1 MTGWALA
8 AGFFTFVLAAVTT
21 AGYFYQRLFGPG
33 EAKSAGPS
41 SAEPLASR
49 APAGSRAAF
58 ANLFQSI
65 GQNFPAA
72 RNEQNPYRI
81 RLVAAGYR
89 WPAALAIFYGIKCG
103 SALFFAGLLGILAL
117 VYQHDGAAAPLPMIC
132 GLGLGFLLPDRVLS
146 SRVEARSQRL
156 RSAIPAALDLM
167 VLAMEAGQSLDQ
179 SVADASRGLKRT
191 HPELSAEFAQL
202 FLELRTGG
210 SRPEAFRAM
219 AARNKEPELRKLA
232 NLLVDSDRFGVSIG
246 PALRTHAKYLRTR
259 FRQQAQEKARK
270 VGVKLIFPVFF
281 LIFPS
286 VLLVTLGPA
295 CIMMVRQLKSL
306 VQ

>member
-1 MTGWALA
+1 MSELWLGVGFFAFVMTAVALA
-8 AGFFTFVLAAVTT
+8 
-21 AGYFYQRLFGPG
+21 GYGYQRLAQRRDLGGSSELLAG
-33 EAKSAGPS
+33 ERQTPS
-41 SAEPLASR
+41 R
-49 APAGSRAAF
+49 TAF

-65 GQNFPAA
+65 GENFPAA
-72 RNEQNPYRI
+72 KNEQNPYRA
-81 RLVAAGYR
+81 RLGAAGYR

-117 VYQHDGAAAPLPMIC
+117 VYQHDPSAIPLPMIC
-132 GLGLGFLLPDRVLS
+132 GLGIGFLLPDRVLS

-156 RSAIPAALDLM
+156 RSAIPPALDLM
-167 VLAMEAGQSLDQ
+167 VLAMEAGQALDQ
-179 SVADASRGLKRT
+179 SIADASRGLKRT
-191 HPELSAEFAQL
+191 HPDLGGELAQL
-202 FLELRTGG
+202 YLELRTGG
-210 SRPEAFRAM
+210 TRAESFRAM

-232 NLLVDSDRFGVSIG
+232 NLLIDSDRFGVSIG

-259 FRQQAQEKARK
+259 FRQQAQERARK

-295 CIMMVRQLKSL
+295 CMMMMEQLKAL

>member
-1 MTGWALA
+1 MGLGLA
-8 AGFFTFVLAAVTT
+8 AAFFVFVLAAVTA
-21 AGYFYQRLFGPG
+21 AGYGYQRLFGRG
-33 EAKSAGPS
+33 EAEAAGEG
-41 SAEPLASR
+41 SAELLAGN
-49 APAGSRAAF
+49 APGGSRAAF

-65 GQNFPAA
+65 GENFPAA
-72 RNEQNPYRI
+72 KNERNPYRI

-89 WPAALAIFYGIKCG
+89 WPAALAIYYGIKCG
-103 SALFFAGLLGILAL
+103 SALFLAGLLGILAI
-117 VYQHDGAAAPLPMIC
+117 VSQHEGAAAPLPMIC
-132 GLGLGFLLPDRVLS
+132 GLGLGFLLPDRVLH
-146 SRVEARSQRL
+146 SRVEARAQRL

-191 HPELSAEFAQL
+191 HPELAGEFAQL

-210 SRPEAFRAM
+210 SRAEAFRGM

-232 NLLVDSDRFGVSIG
+232 NLLIDSDRFGVSIG
-246 PALRTHAKYLRTR
+246 PALRAHAKYLRTR

-295 CIMMVRQLKSL
+295 CIMMVQQLRTL